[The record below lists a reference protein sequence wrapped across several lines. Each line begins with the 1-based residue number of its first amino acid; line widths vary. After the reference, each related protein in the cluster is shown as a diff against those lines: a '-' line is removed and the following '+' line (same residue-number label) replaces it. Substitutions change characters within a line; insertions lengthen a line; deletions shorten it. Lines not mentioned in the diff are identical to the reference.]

1 MKSYLMTFLIGLIIV
16 LGDVL
21 AKNQGHINRTT
32 AAVAKVVAKIRRVA
46 ARK

>member
-1 MKSYLMTFLIGLIIV
+1 MGLIIV

-21 AKNQGHINRTT
+21 AKNHGHINRTT
-32 AAVAKVVAKIRRVA
+32 AAVAKVVAKIRGVA

>member
-1 MKSYLMTFLIGLIIV
+1 MTFLMGVIIV

-21 AKNQGHINRTT
+21 ARNQGHINRTT
-32 AAVAKVVAKIRRVA
+32 AAVAKVAKIRGVA